1 MFMRK
6 FTWPVLAASL
16 LFCTL
21 AVTSAL
27 AGPKWLITPEEAAR
41 VRSPS
46 GDFKEPAAA
55 VEGPGPLIIVRN
67 PKALQSVRSPVDIF
81 VVFKP
86 GRSGMPPGMSSL
98 NVTLIG
104 FFDIDITDRMREYIK
119 TSSLEIEKAYLPT
132 SSHQLLMAIKDVA
145 GNPNERDVVIRVVEE

>member
-6 FTWPVLAASL
+6 LTWPLSAASL
-16 LFCTL
+16 LFCAL

-41 VRSPS
+41 VRSPA
-46 GDFKEPAAA
+46 GDFQEPAAA

-81 VVFKP
+81 VVFEP
-86 GRSGMPPGMSSL
+86 GKSGLPPDMSSL
-98 NVTLIG
+98 NVPLIG

-119 TSSLEIEKAYLPT
+119 TSSLEIEKADLPT
-132 SSHQLLMAIKDVA
+132 DSHQLRMAIKDID
-145 GNPNERDVVIRVVEE
+145 GNSNERDVVIRVVEE

>member
-1 MFMRK
+1 MRK
-6 FTWPVLAASL
+6 LTWPLSAASL
-16 LFCTL
+16 LFCAL

-41 VRSPS
+41 VRSPA
-46 GDFKEPAAA
+46 GDFQEPAAA

-81 VVFKP
+81 VVFEP
-86 GRSGMPPGMSSL
+86 GKSGLPPDMSSL

-119 TSSLEIEKAYLPT
+119 TASLDIKQADLPS
-132 SSHQLLMAIKDVA
+132 SSHQLRMAIKDVK
-145 GNPNERDVVIRVVEE
+145 GNPNERDVVVMVVEE